1 MLVLS
6 RYEGQTIQIGDNV
19 TITVVRVSGS
29 KVRIGIETTD
39 KLPVLRGELLNHD
52 QPAGIVEF
60 PLSRV
65 LQTTE
70 LQVG

>member
-6 RYEGQTIQIGDNV
+6 RYEGQTIQIGDHI
-19 TITVVRVSGS
+19 TITVVRVNGS

-39 KLPVLRGELLNHD
+39 KLPILRGELLNHD
-52 QPAGIVEF
+52 STATVVEF
-60 PLSRV
+60 PTSQA
-65 LQTTE
+65 LQTAQ